1 MQIDIIVIQQQQGL
15 NIPTQMKQEKT
26 ILNNFI
32 KMREALKKEMKIFH
46 KEIKGKTNK
55 KIKQAKETL
64 EDLKIEL
71 VAIKKTPTE
80 RIQEMEKSVNKQ

>member
-1 MQIDIIVIQQQQGL
+1 MIQQQQGL
-15 NIPTQMKQEKT
+15 NIPIQMKQEKT

-55 KIKQAKETL
+55 KFKQAKETL

-71 VAIKKTPTE
+71 VAIK
-80 RIQEMEKSVNKQ
+80 